1 MLLLGDSSTYMYG
14 INVNNFDALLVVVL
28 LWHDVGDVVPW
39 VSVESLLQALLV
51 HVMSDESNAAAQH
64 EQRVDGANVD
74 VLLSFLTE
82 RRSNNKI

>member
-28 LWHDVGDVVPW
+28 LWHDVTDVVPW

-64 EQRVDGANVD
+64 EQRVDGTDVD
-74 VLLSFLTE
+74 VFLSFLAE
-82 RRSNNKI
+82 RS